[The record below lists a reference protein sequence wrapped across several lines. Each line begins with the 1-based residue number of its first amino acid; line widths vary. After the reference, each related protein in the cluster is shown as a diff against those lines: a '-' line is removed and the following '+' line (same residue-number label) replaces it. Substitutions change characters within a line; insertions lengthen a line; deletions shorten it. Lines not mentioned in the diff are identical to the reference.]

1 MSASREKKIRQ
12 EQAAAGH
19 IDPKVEREAKRRAE
33 QRRTSV
39 LYGCIAAAFVI
50 AAAFI
55 LLWNSNIIQRG
66 AAAYTIGEETYTAAD
81 VDFYTH
87 AIYNEYYANYGSYA
101 SSFFTADSLLEQA
114 LERMHNTVA
123 LAAKAIN
130 AGYEFTDEMR
140 QHVDDTLATIDGYA
154 ATNGY
159 SRAKYLKMVYGPLM
173 TEEVFLRHTTFA
185 EYAAV
190 YTDDYTSSLDYSE
203 EDFAAAYAENPA
215 DYDSVDIEFILFS
228 AMVESADT
236 ADAEIEAAMEEAKKK
251 AEEAQL
257 HYAAGESLEAIA
269 EELGGEYSH
278 SPYTSS
284 GTSEMLTWAF
294 ADERMPGDVTVVKYS
309 DKGGYY
315 LVVFHSR
322 ARNDYHSVDVR
333 HILINVEN
341 GDDAAALAK
350 AEELLADWEKN
361 GASEEYFA
369 ELADS
374 NSADTATVGIGG
386 LYASVSRGQMV
397 DEFEAW
403 CFDEA
408 RAAGD
413 TGIVYDSTYDGY
425 HVMYFVGE
433 NDLPYWQEKLTTEL
447 TAADYD
453 EWLASVKAEYP
464 AQKESGIKYATKLV

>member
-19 IDPKVEREAKRRAE
+19 VDPKVEREAKRRAD
-33 QRRTSV
+33 QRKTNV

-50 AAAFI
+50 VAAFI
-55 LLWNSNIIQRG
+55 LLWSSNIIQRG
-66 AAAYTIGEETYTAAD
+66 AGAYTIGGETYTAAD

-123 LAAKAIN
+123 LATKAIN
-130 AGYEFTDEMR
+130 DGYEFTAEM
-140 QHVDDTLATIDGYA
+140 QKNVDDTLAAIDGYA
-154 ATNGY
+154 ANNGY
-159 SRAKYLKMVYGPLM
+159 SRAKYLKAVYGPLM

-185 EYAAV
+185 QYAAE
-190 YTDDYTSSLDYSE
+190 YTDDYTSSLTYTE
-203 EDFAAAYAENPA
+203 EDYAAAYAENPSN
-215 DYDSVDIEFILFS
+215 YDSADIEFILFS

-278 SPYTSS
+278 SEYTSS

-315 LVVFHSR
+315 FALFNSR

-408 RAAGD
+408 RTAGD

-433 NDLPYWQEKLTTEL
+433 NDLPYWQEALNRELTT
-447 TAADYD
+447 ADHD
-453 EWLASVKAEYP
+453 AWLEAVKAEFP
-464 AQKESGIKYATKLV
+464 AQQESGIKYATKIV